1 MKLKRT
7 RKDYGGGTGKEIFE
21 SALFRVV
28 LWKLSK
34 GTRTTISCNLMPISE
49 IDFDGKQDFDSD
61 VKCMEQYS
69 IKEILRMIKYQK
81 EISFADGQKSKINEI
96 RRTFSLNEI

>member
-49 IDFDGKQDFDSD
+49 IDFDGA
-61 VKCMEQYS
+61 V
-69 IKEILRMIKYQK
+69 
-81 EISFADGQKSKINEI
+81 
-96 RRTFSLNEI
+96 

>member
-1 MKLKRT
+1 
-7 RKDYGGGTGKEIFE
+7 
-21 SALFRVV
+21 
-28 LWKLSK
+28 
-34 GTRTTISCNLMPISE
+34 
-49 IDFDGKQDFDSD
+49 
-61 VKCMEQYS
+61 MEQYS